1 MCLNMTTYNES
12 QTFCEIEDFILSIL
26 AGEVGVAQFKQQIIP
41 LIKKSRRFFIDGNNY
56 IAAIIVFKQLEQI
69 IFKANAFKFYDS
81 IHDLPDQVIES
92 FIQHIQT
99 QSELIEA
106 DYQQDEK
113 QFRAQTKKTERFLHE
128 LMQDHDQL
136 QIFAMQLGFTAESLS
151 VIRLYDVDLYIQ
163 AFLKLIQ
170 SRDSVLFRYVHSVIW
185 QLRHDPAQGYY
196 IQFFCIYVGAA
207 ETKILSD
214 HAQRIADQW
223 VETTNGYGKAY
234 IETTALNGIFVN
246 CQDEKQINRVLLRV
260 KDMIERGTQHHYL
273 RVMRHRRET
282 FVCERIGIKLL

>member
-1 MCLNMTTYNES
+1 MTTYNES

-26 AGEVGVAQFKQQIIP
+26 AGEIDIDQFKQQIIS

-56 IAAIIVFKQLEQI
+56 IAVIIVFKQLEQI

-81 IHDLPDQVIES
+81 IHDLPDHVVEG

-113 QFRAQTKKTERFLHE
+113 QFRAQTKKTERFLQE
-128 LMQDHDQL
+128 LMQEHDQL

-151 VIRLYDVDLYIQ
+151 MIRLYDVDLYIQ

-196 IQFFCIYVGAA
+196 IQFFCIYVGVA
-207 ETKILSD
+207 ETKILPD

-223 VETTNGYGKAY
+223 LETTNGYGRAH

-246 CQDEKQINRVLLRV
+246 SQDEKQINRVLLRI

-273 RVMRHRRET
+273 RVMRNRRKSFE
-282 FVCERIGIKLL
+282 CQHIGIKSI

>member
-26 AGEVGVAQFKQQIIP
+26 AGEIDVDQFKQQIIP

-81 IHDLPDQVIES
+81 IHDLPDHVVEG

-113 QFRAQTKKTERFLHE
+113 QFRAQTKKTERFLQE
-128 LMQDHDQL
+128 LMQEHDQL

-207 ETKILSD
+207 ETKILPD

-223 VETTNGYGKAY
+223 LETTNGYGKAY

-246 CQDEKQINRVLLRV
+246 CLDEKQINRVLLRI

-273 RVMRHRRET
+273 RVMRNRRKSFE
-282 FVCERIGIKLL
+282 CQHIGIKSI

>member
-1 MCLNMTTYNES
+1 MTTYNES

-26 AGEVGVAQFKQQIIP
+26 AGEIDVAQFKQQIIP

-56 IAAIIVFKQLEQI
+56 IAVIIVFKQLEQI

-81 IHDLPDQVIES
+81 IHDLPDHVVEG

-113 QFRAQTKKTERFLHE
+113 KFRAQTKKTERFLQE
-128 LMQDHDQL
+128 LMQEHDQL
-136 QIFAMQLGFTAESLS
+136 QIFAMQLGFAAESLS

-170 SRDSVLFRYVHSVIW
+170 ARDSVLFRYVHSVIW

-207 ETKILSD
+207 ETKILPD

-223 VETTNGYGKAY
+223 LETTNGYGRAH

-246 CQDEKQINRVLLRV
+246 SQDEKQINRVLLRI

-273 RVMRHRRET
+273 RVMRNRRKSFE
-282 FVCERIGIKLL
+282 CQHIGIKSI

>member
-1 MCLNMTTYNES
+1 MTTYNES

-26 AGEVGVAQFKQQIIP
+26 AGEVDIDQFKQQIIP

-56 IAAIIVFKQLEQI
+56 IAAIIVFKQLEQV

-81 IHDLPDQVIES
+81 IHDLPDHVVEG

-113 QFRAQTKKTERFLHE
+113 QLRAQTKKTERFLQE
-128 LMQDHDQL
+128 LVQEHDQL

-151 VIRLYDVDLYIQ
+151 MIRLYDVDLYIQ

-170 SRDSVLFRYVHSVIW
+170 SRDNVLFRYVHSVIW

-207 ETKILSD
+207 ETKILPD

-223 VETTNGYGKAY
+223 AETTNGYGKAY

-246 CQDEKQINRVLLRV
+246 SQDEKQINRVLLRI

-273 RVMRHRRET
+273 RVMRNRRKSFE
-282 FVCERIGIKLL
+282 CQHIGIKSI

>member
-1 MCLNMTTYNES
+1 MTTYNES

-26 AGEVGVAQFKQQIIP
+26 AGEVDVAQFKQQIIP

-81 IHDLPDQVIES
+81 IHDLPDHVVEG

-113 QFRAQTKKTERFLHE
+113 QLRAQTKKTERFLQE
-128 LMQDHDQL
+128 LMQEHDQL

-151 VIRLYDVDLYIQ
+151 MIRLYDVDLYIQ

-170 SRDSVLFRYVHSVIW
+170 SRDNVLFRYVHSVIW

-207 ETKILSD
+207 ETKILPD

-223 VETTNGYGKAY
+223 AETTNGYGKAY

-246 CQDEKQINRVLLRV
+246 SQDEKQINRVLLRI

-273 RVMRHRRET
+273 RVMRNRRKSFE
-282 FVCERIGIKLL
+282 CQHIGIKSI

>member
-26 AGEVGVAQFKQQIIP
+26 AGEIDVDQFKQQIIP

-56 IAAIIVFKQLEQI
+56 IAAIIVFKRLEQI

-81 IHDLPDQVIES
+81 IHDLPDHVVEG

-113 QFRAQTKKTERFLHE
+113 QFRAQTKKTERFLQE
-128 LMQDHDQL
+128 LMQEHDQL
-136 QIFAMQLGFTAESLS
+136 QIFAMQLGFTTEFLS
-151 VIRLYDVDLYIQ
+151 VIQLYDVDLYIQ

-207 ETKILSD
+207 ETKILPD

-223 VETTNGYGKAY
+223 LETTNGYGKVH
-234 IETTALNGIFVN
+234 IETTALKGIFVN
-246 CQDEKQINRVLLRV
+246 SQDGKQINRVLLRI
-260 KDMIERGTQHHYL
+260 KDLLEHGTQHHYL
-273 RVMRHRRET
+273 RVMRSRRKS
-282 FVCERIGIKLL
+282 FACQHIGIKSI

>member
-26 AGEVGVAQFKQQIIP
+26 AGEVDIDQFKQQIIP

-56 IAAIIVFKQLEQI
+56 IAAIIVFKQLEQV

-81 IHDLPDQVIES
+81 IHDLPDHVVEG

-113 QFRAQTKKTERFLHE
+113 QLRAQTKKTERFLQE
-128 LMQDHDQL
+128 LVQEHDQL

-151 VIRLYDVDLYIQ
+151 MIRLYDVDLYIQ

-170 SRDSVLFRYVHSVIW
+170 SRDNVLFRYVHSVIW

-207 ETKILSD
+207 ETKILPD

-223 VETTNGYGKAY
+223 AETTNGYGKAY

-246 CQDEKQINRVLLRV
+246 SQDEKQINRVLLRI

-273 RVMRHRRET
+273 RVMRNRRKSFE
-282 FVCERIGIKLL
+282 CQHIGIKSI